1 MEIFCFFYFA
11 MAGVI
16 SITSIFSYFLTS
28 GIGLFTP
35 KWFVVFLGILSGL
48 FWPVVVAHFFYRIS
62 QRKKDV

>member
-1 MEIFCFFYFA
+1 MEIFCLFYFV

-28 GIGLFTP
+28 KICMFTP
-35 KWFVVFLGILSGL
+35 KWFAIFLGILSGL
-48 FWPVVVAHFFYRIS
+48 CWPVVVSHFFYRIS